1 MVCSV
6 NHKDTVVFKKYIII
20 YIIYIYLVRITSL
33 PNSLMLFTV
42 SSADWLVF
50 IQKSKVRDREASWE
64 M

>member
-1 MVCSV
+1 MSIT
-6 NHKDTVVFKKYIII
+6 KIPLYLKKYIII